1 MSTVYIL
8 HIPVAVRISTFIG
21 TTVTFALDLI
31 YIYYLSADKIFHK
44 VDICFHVP
52 SEKSAK
58 ICTDSVASVQ
68 TVGFVWANERPVL
81 V

>member
-1 MSTVYIL
+1 MYIFPYPSEFPPL
-8 HIPVAVRISTFIG
+8 LG
-21 TTVTFALDLI
+21 LYLVTFALDLI